1 MSSMPFTRAGAA
13 IQEAIHTQ
21 WRDWTRY
28 LEARLALLDARIAER
43 RVAFE
48 RDNNLE
54 ERAEQ
59 ARTALTVIPQA
70 RRILFDRLCEERRQA
85 LQVGLESTLKERH
98 DPDGVEREVV
108 QALLNEAQGRHDPD
122 GWGVVPIQEGAQL
135 IWYEVHVA
143 SLRAAPDAASYAL
156 RHDNSRHMRSRYLLA
171 GLLAVGGVFFL
182 LIWFLWPGTA
192 SEPGI
197 ATSHAAT
204 VNGQPVSP
212 WSVVGVVV
220 ERPGFSPLTLPLL
233 PRDSLPMTQTD
244 DQPRAIWVL
253 QQIMPL
259 QLCLPAELLAQA
271 YTLTLLSGEGM
282 PDRRYRLE
290 ETTRPDL
297 RINPCAGD
305 AASRT
310 ATLSQSLLPIDTP
323 LGTMQSLD
331 DDHAATLVALS
342 IVGPDE
348 DPSLPDGQA
357 RVILELSA
365 TISDWTPYAPT
376 LLLSSGQ
383 ALLPAESPVATN
395 GVTNIRYLVPLPV
408 SELPVVWSL
417 TSPRSGR
424 VVRWRTTL
432 TTPLERNALLQQRLT
447 VVAVS
452 SLLHDNSLSLKIML
466 HNSHDQMLQLTSRD
480 LQVSGE
486 VSNKLIP
493 LTAPEPGELV
503 VPGGTHTIILRT
515 ELQAALAEPLL
526 LTIGTARFR
535 LTVQTS

>member
-28 LEARLALLDARIAER
+28 LEARLALLDVRIAER
-43 RVAFE
+43 SVAFE

-59 ARTALTVIPQA
+59 ARTALAVIPQA
-70 RRILFDRLCEERRQA
+70 RRLLFDRLCEERRQA
-85 LQVGLESTLKERH
+85 LHVGLESTLKERH

-108 QALLNEAQGRHDPD
+108 QALLNEAHGRHDLD

-143 SLRAAPDAASYAL
+143 SMRAAPDAATYAL
-156 RHDNSRHMRSRYLLA
+156 RHDDSRHIRSRYLLA
-171 GLLAVGGVFFL
+171 GLLAVGGVLFL
-182 LIWFLWPGTA
+182 LGWFLWPGSAT
-192 SEPGI
+192 EPGL
-197 ATSHAAT
+197 AASHAAT

-220 ERPGFSPLTLPLL
+220 ERPGLDPLTLPLV

-244 DQPRAIWVL
+244 DQPRAIWAP

-271 YTLTLLSGEGM
+271 HTLTLLSGEGM

-297 RINPCAGD
+297 RIDPCMGN

-310 ATLSQSLLPIDTP
+310 AILSQSLPLVDMPI
-323 LGTMQSLD
+323 GTMQSLD

-348 DPSLPDGQA
+348 EPSLPAGQA
-357 RVILELSA
+357 RVTLELRA
-365 TISDWTPYAPT
+365 TISDWAPYAPT

-383 ALLPAESPVATN
+383 ALLPAESPVATD
-395 GVTNIRYLVPLPV
+395 GMTNIRYLVPLPAI
-408 SELPVVWSL
+408 ELPVAWSL

-424 VVRWRTTL
+424 VVRWRTAL
-432 TTPLERNALLQQRLT
+432 PPPLERRALLQQKLS
-447 VVAVS
+447 VIAVS
-452 SLLHDNSLSLKIML
+452 PLLHDSSLSLKITL
-466 HNSHDQMLQLTSRD
+466 HNSHDQPLQLTSRD

-486 VSNKLIP
+486 VSNTLIP
-493 LTAPEPGELV
+493 LTAPEPGDLV
-503 VPGGTHTIILRT
+503 VPGGTHTITLRT
-515 ELQAALAEPLL
+515 ELQSALTEPLL
-526 LTIGTARFR
+526 LTVGTARFR